1 MSADAWE
8 KILISVIGF
17 LITGLITWLGAQ
29 IVKYRKLI
37 KSQED
42 TTIKNTIVETLSSNL
57 EPIKTDIG
65 EVKTDV
71 GKLKNDMDGIQ
82 VDIGKMKIEIKNL
95 QNSEINFSTRLKPMQ
110 DEIEHLKDDIQE
122 LLTSLERQGLDLE
135 DIKKSE
141 EILAKETR
149 SAWRYRIRQLCHI
162 YMERGCMTADEYDQ
176 LQKMFSIYEA
186 IGGNGQTKD
195 LYDRV
200 KTLDIKT
207 KEEVEYIDSRNN
219 KKGA

>member
-1 MSADAWE
+1 MTTDDWI
-8 KILISVIGF
+8 KILVSIITF
-17 LITGLITWLGAQ
+17 LATSLLTWLGTQ

-37 KSQED
+37 KNKED
-42 TTIKNTIVETLSSNL
+42 ETIKNTIVDTLSSGL

-65 EVKTDV
+65 SLMTDV
-71 GKLKNDMDGIQ
+71 GTLQTDVSTIQ
-82 VDIGKMKIEIKNL
+82 TDIGKMKTEIKNL

-135 DIKKSE
+135 DMKKSE
-141 EILAKETR
+141 ELLAKETR
-149 SAWRYRIRQLCHI
+149 SAWRYRIRQLCHV
-162 YMERGCMTADEYDQ
+162 YLERGCMAADEYDQ

-200 KTLDIKT
+200 KTLDIKP
-207 KEEVEYIDSRNN
+207 KEEIEYIDSKR
-219 KKGA
+219 

>member
-1 MSADAWE
+1 MTTETWM
-8 KILISVIGF
+8 KILVPIITF
-17 LITGLITWLGAQ
+17 LATSLLAWLGSQ

-37 KSQED
+37 KGQED
-42 TTIKNTIVETLSSNL
+42 ETIKNTIIDTLSSGL

-65 EVKTDV
+65 DLKTDV
-71 GKLKNDMDGIQ
+71 GNLKTDVGSIQ
-82 VDIGKMKIEIKNL
+82 TDIGKMKTEIRNL

-122 LLTSLERQGLDLE
+122 LLNALEQQGLDLE
-135 DIKKSE
+135 DMRKSE
-141 EILAKETR
+141 EILQKETR

-162 YMERGCMTADEYDQ
+162 YLERGCMAADEYDQ

-200 KTLDIKT
+200 KTLDIRP
-207 KEEVEYIDSRNN
+207 KEEIDYIDS
-219 KKGA
+219 KK

>member
-1 MSADAWE
+1 MTTNDWV
-8 KILISVIGF
+8 KILVSIITF
-17 LITGLITWLGAQ
+17 LGTSLLAWLGTQ

-37 KSQED
+37 KGQED
-42 TTIKNTIVETLSSNL
+42 ETIKTTIIDTLSSGL
-57 EPIKTDIG
+57 EPIKTDISDLKIDV
-65 EVKTDV
+65 ETLQTDV
-71 GKLKNDMDGIQ
+71 SSIQ
-82 VDIGKMKIEIKNL
+82 TDIGKMKVEIKNL

-122 LLTSLERQGLDLE
+122 LLTSLEKQGLDLE
-135 DIKKSE
+135 DMKQSE

-149 SAWRYRIRQLCHI
+149 SAWRYRIRQLCHV
-162 YMERGCMTADEYDQ
+162 YLERGCMAADEYDQ

-200 KTLDIKT
+200 KTLPIKP
-207 KEEVEYIDSRNN
+207 KEETEYLDN
-219 KKGA
+219 KKQ

>member
-1 MSADAWE
+1 MTTDDWI
-8 KILISVIGF
+8 KILVSIITF
-17 LITGLITWLGAQ
+17 LATSLLAWLGTQ

-37 KSQED
+37 KNKED
-42 TTIKNTIVETLSSNL
+42 ETIKNTIVDTLSSGL
-57 EPIKTDIG
+57 EPIKTDISSLM
-65 EVKTDV
+65 TDV
-71 GKLKNDMDGIQ
+71 GTLQTDVNSIQ
-82 VDIGKMKIEIKNL
+82 TDIGKMKTEIKNL

-135 DIKKSE
+135 DMKKSE
-141 EILAKETR
+141 ELLAKETR
-149 SAWRYRIRQLCHI
+149 SAWRYRIRQLCHV
-162 YMERGCMTADEYDQ
+162 YLERGCMAADEYDQ

-200 KTLDIKT
+200 KTLDIRP
-207 KEEVEYIDSRNN
+207 KEEIEYIDSKR
-219 KKGA
+219 

>member
-1 MSADAWE
+1 MDENINTNYNVLSHLFIGLAW
-8 KILISVIGF
+8 I
-17 LITGLITWLGAQ
+17 A

-37 KSQED
+37 KGQED
-42 TTIKNTIVETLSSNL
+42 ETIKNTIIDTLSSGL

-65 EVKTDV
+65 GLKTDV
-71 GKLKNDMDGIQ
+71 GDLKTDVGNLKTDVGSIQ
-82 VDIGKMKIEIKNL
+82 TDIGKMKTEIRNL

-122 LLTSLERQGLDLE
+122 LLNSLEQQGLDLE
-135 DIKKSE
+135 DMRKSE
-141 EILAKETR
+141 EILQKETR

-176 LQKMFSIYEA
+176 LQKMFGIYEA

-195 LYDRV
+195 LYDRTKV
-200 KTLDIKT
+200 LPIKP
-207 KEEVEYIDSRNN
+207 KEEVDYIDS
-219 KKGA
+219 KK

>member
-1 MSADAWE
+1 M
-8 KILISVIGF
+8 KILVPIITF
-17 LITGLITWLGAQ
+17 LATSLLAWLGSQ

-37 KSQED
+37 KGQED
-42 TTIKNTIVETLSSNL
+42 ETIKNTIIDTLSSGL

-65 EVKTDV
+65 DLKTDV
-71 GKLKNDMDGIQ
+71 GNLKTDVGSIQ
-82 VDIGKMKIEIKNL
+82 TDIGKMKTEIRNL

-122 LLTSLERQGLDLE
+122 LLNALEQQGLDLE
-135 DIKKSE
+135 DMRKSE
-141 EILAKETR
+141 ELLQKETR

-162 YMERGCMTADEYDQ
+162 YLERGCMAADEYDQ

-200 KTLDIKT
+200 KILDIRP
-207 KEEVEYIDSRNN
+207 KEEIEYIDS
-219 KKGA
+219 KK